1 MKQHSILAAS
11 GLALASLAVSNTAM
25 AADYLAPK
33 CEAALALSAL
43 PQQMRAEASA
53 YALGAN
59 GFEKVVEGTGPFSCI
74 VGRNHPKSIIP
85 QCVDAQGTELILP
98 AIMFRA
104 QLAMKGHSPNEIQAK
119 FQEKVEAGDFEAT
132 ESLGVNYMM
141 SPFNYIYIQRADTIR
156 TIPPHLMHYAPYTS
170 NADIGAEDSAFQR
183 SLPHVNDV
191 GAHGYFISY
200 VEDASDPGDVQKA
213 CGDKFDS
220 PPEA

>member
-1 MKQHSILAAS
+1 MKHYSMTAVSA
-11 GLALASLAVSNTAM
+11 LALASTALSSAAV
-25 AADYLAPK
+25 AADYLEPK

-53 YALGAN
+53 YALGPD
-59 GFEKVVEGTGPFSCI
+59 GFRKVVEGTGPFSCI
-74 VGRNHPKSIIP
+74 VERNHPKSIIP
-85 QCVDAQGTELILP
+85 QCVDGKGTEVILP

-104 QLAMKGHSPNEIQAK
+104 QLAMEGHSPAEVQTR
-119 FQEKVEAGDFEAT
+119 FQERVAAGEFQAPD
-132 ESLGVNYMM
+132 SLGVNYMM
-141 SPFNYIYIQRADTIR
+141 SPFNYIYIQRADRIT

-170 NADIGAEDSAFQR
+170 NADIGAEDRAFQR

-191 GAHGYFISY
+191 GVHGYFISY

-213 CGDKFDS
+213 CGDQFDT